1 MALILGMLVLQ
12 EAPPAA
18 RRYVQLLDARA
29 KSEDDA
35 DTLAFKAL
43 HHRETLAL
51 FVPLACPTADVW
63 VKEGV
68 ITLPGGDRAFED
80 ALRRVRRVVDTEA
93 CTPRGAPRTAFERL
107 ASAWVKLS
115 EAPEA
120 DLEAW
125 LESCERLVRD
135 GTVDADRRLA
145 AVLWGGSAQVRH
157 AARVTK
163 DQGRE
168 ARLCALEERLRF
180 LSLADDVRGGE
191 PLLRFG
197 VALRRAGVL
206 AGLERRD
213 DARAAYASLLEGL
226 RGSGGWD
233 FLRAATEGLRR
244 MDEPK

>member
-1 MALILGMLVLQ
+1 MALILWMSLLQ

-29 KSEDDA
+29 KAGDDA
-35 DTLAFKAL
+35 DSLAFEAL
-43 HHRETLAL
+43 HHRETFAL
-51 FVPLACPTADVW
+51 FVPLAQAGWDVW
-63 VKEGV
+63 RSEGV

-107 ASAWVKLS
+107 ASAWVELS
-115 EAPEA
+115 QAPDA

-135 GTVDADRRLA
+135 GTEDADRRLA
-145 AVLWGGSAQVRH
+145 AVLWGGTAQVRH

-163 DQGRE
+163 DRGRE

-206 AGLERRD
+206 AELERRD
-213 DARAAYASLLEGL
+213 DARAAYASLLEEL
-226 RGSGGWD
+226 RGFGGWD

-244 MDEPK
+244 LGEPK